1 MAAAAVLVAL
11 ALGTKAARAQEPP
24 EPRPVPD
31 YDGRGEEPTT
41 AGDVALWVP
50 RILLSPLYLVSE
62 FVVRRPL
69 GWLVTTLEYEK
80 VPEALLD
87 FFQFGP
93 NNEIAIV
100 PTALIDLGF
109 EPSVGIYAR
118 WNDFATGGNKL
129 RLHFATW
136 GVDWIK
142 LTLADRYEWNG
153 EDNRLQLRGEITR
166 RPDGIY
172 FGTGLDNNERN
183 GSRYRYERLE
193 TVLSFDSEF
202 WRASA
207 FRSAARLRHMEFATD
222 DTCCDY
228 PSIDER
234 IEDGSLRDRS
244 GDPLGLPPGFEG
256 YTIYAQGL
264 RVILDTRQ
272 ERPELGSGVR
282 FGVDAEYAFDVEDP
296 LARRWLRTAAAAGA
310 FVDLTGQNRVLYLG
324 AIAAMVSPIEG
335 EVPFTEMPDL
345 GDVGP
350 LKGFIEGWVIGSSV
364 AAATLQYEWPVWVWL
379 DGVMHVSIGN
389 AFGRH
394 FEGFDVEDGRLS
406 TGIGISTVDE
416 RDHAFTLMLGFGTE
430 PLRDGADL
438 DTVRFVFGGTRVF

>member
-1 MAAAAVLVAL
+1 VLVAL
-11 ALGTKAARAQEPP
+11 ALGTSTARAEEPPEP

-31 YDGRGEEPTT
+31 YDGRGEPPTT

-50 RILLSPLYLVSE
+50 RVLLSPLYLVSE

-69 GWLVTTLEYEK
+69 GWLIIAIEREK
-80 VPEALLD
+80 VPETLLNL
-87 FFQFGP
+87 FQFGP

-118 WNDFATGGNKL
+118 WNDFATHGNKL

-136 GVDWIK
+136 GVDWIRV
-142 LTLADRYEWNG
+142 TLADRYEWNG
-153 EDNRLQLRGEITR
+153 EDNRLQLRGEVTR

-172 FGTGLDNNERN
+172 YGIGLDNDKDNE
-183 GSRYRYERLE
+183 SRYRYQRLE

-202 WRASA
+202 WRASQ
-207 FRSAARLRHMEFATD
+207 FRSAARLRHMEFDSDGA
-222 DTCCDY
+222 CCDE
-228 PSIDER
+228 PSIGER
-234 IEDGSLRDRS
+234 IEDGSLQDRS
-244 GDPLGLPPGFEG
+244 GEPLGLPPGFGG
-256 YTIYAQGL
+256 YTIYGQGM
-264 RVILDTRQ
+264 RAILDTRQ

-282 FGVDAEYAFDVEDP
+282 VGIDAEYAFDIAHP
-296 LARRWLRTAAAAGA
+296 LERRWLRTAAAAGV
-310 FVDLTGQNRVLYLG
+310 FVDLTGLNRVLYLG

-335 EVPFTEMPDL
+335 EVPFTELPDL

-350 LKGFIEGWVIGSSV
+350 LKGFIEGWLIGESV
-364 AAATLQYEWPVWVWL
+364 AAATLQYEWPVWVFL
-379 DGVMHVSIGN
+379 DGVAHVGIGN

-394 FEGFDVEDGRLS
+394 FEGFDIEDARLS

-416 RDHAFTLMLGFGTE
+416 RDHAFTLLIGFGTE

-438 DTVRFVFGGTRVF
+438 DTVRLVFGATRVF